1 MLAPRFL
8 SAGVAATVVAGTFVA
23 SPAAAQSD
31 SVSVTIIRATTPF
44 EQQIERLARTL
55 ITQQRRAFLLNGTKQ
70 QLQVSLS
77 GGTIPDNDRMVLAG
91 RLRAI
96 ETELAAIENN
106 RASVRRELERLCA
119 PTRSA
124 AGWIGI
130 TFNGDWSMDLQ
141 SQGGVRLSLRR
152 YPEIET
158 VEPGSPAEKA
168 GIRRGDV
175 IMEMD
180 GRDLSDASFSMTDLL
195 RPGARF
201 PIRVKRGVETR
212 SLTVTVEPRPAD
224 FRPTC
229 GWEDDVLTRAFE
241 PGNGFAFFISP
252 DVSGRS
258 VEENPFEIEA
268 LPKGQQGPRVAVF
281 GGAMARV
288 QAPGAGGSGF
298 RFYAGAQFAQLNEG
312 LSNLSGAM
320 RGVFVVDVARRSAAA
335 QSGLQAGDVVVSGG
349 GQAVNSPFDLVR
361 LMERTEARELKLQ
374 VVRMRK
380 NEVVVLRW

>member
-1 MLAPRFL
+1 MRAGRIL
-8 SAGVAATVVAGTFVA
+8 SVGVVAAAGHVAFA
-23 SPAAAQSD
+23 PSAAAQGD

-55 ITQQRRAFLLNGTKQ
+55 MTQQRRAFVLNGTRQ
-70 QLQVSLS
+70 QLQVSLA
-77 GGTIPDNDRMVLAG
+77 GNTVADNDRLVLAG

-96 ETELAAIENN
+96 ESELATLESN
-106 RASVRRELERLCA
+106 RLSVRRELERLCA

-124 AGWIGI
+124 AGWMGI
-130 TFNGDWSMDLQ
+130 AFNGDWSMDMS

-175 IMEMD
+175 LMEMD
-180 GRDLSDASFSMTDLL
+180 GRDLSDASFSMSDLL

-212 SLTVTVEPRPAD
+212 TLNITIEPRPAD

-241 PGNGFAFFISP
+241 PVNGFAFFIGP
-252 DVSGRS
+252 EVSGRR
-258 VEENPFEIEA
+258 VEANPFTIEA
-268 LPKGQQGPRVAVF
+268 LPGGQQSPRIAVF
-281 GGAMARV
+281 GTPSGRV
-288 QAPGAGGSGF
+288 VASGNSGF

-312 LSNLSGAM
+312 LANLSGSTT
-320 RGVFVVDVARRSAAA
+320 GVFVVDVARRSAAA
-335 QSGLQAGDVVVSGG
+335 QSGLQAGDVIVSGG
-349 GQAVNSPFDLVR
+349 GQAVSSPLELVR